1 MVRASGDPTVVVYCH
16 CRDCRRSSGAP
27 VSLFAGYR
35 SGRIELTRGEPKVY
49 ESSPGVYRS
58 FCGQCGAPV
67 SFEDERL
74 PGETYLPVGVFDC
87 PEAFEPEKHDW
98 VSRRLRWF
106 DVPDGLPR
114 HEERSILQV
123 TGEPGAVER
132 VPAPGGTGRLPGR
145 CRWRVL
151 GLRDLRSPRAA
162 ASARLRPADGRGT
175 QRGALCGHRRGGGA
189 RLLAGSGPSGGNSPS
204 YSVCHSN

>member
-1 MVRASGDPTVVVYCH
+1 MKATGSPTVVVYCH

-35 SGRIELTRGEPKVY
+35 TEQVELPDAQPKAY

-58 FCGQCGAPV
+58 FCGACGTPI

-74 PGETYLPVGVFDC
+74 PGDTYLPVGIFDD
-87 PEAFEPEKHDW
+87 PEAFEPEAHDW

-114 HEERSILQV
+114 HEKSSIL
-123 TGEPGAVER
+123 
-132 VPAPGGTGRLPGR
+132 
-145 CRWRVL
+145 
-151 GLRDLRSPRAA
+151 RS
-162 ASARLRPADGRGT
+162 
-175 QRGALCGHRRGGGA
+175 
-189 RLLAGSGPSGGNSPS
+189 
-204 YSVCHSN
+204 